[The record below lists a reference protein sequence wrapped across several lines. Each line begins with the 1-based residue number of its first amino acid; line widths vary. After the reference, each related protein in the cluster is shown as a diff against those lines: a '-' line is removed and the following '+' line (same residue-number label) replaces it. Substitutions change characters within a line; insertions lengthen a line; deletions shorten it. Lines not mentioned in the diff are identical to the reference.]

1 MSGTSYKTSN
11 TKGGLTFSDEK
22 GNDVRDSLALDQ
34 YFRVNRC
41 EPIDDDSVENC
52 NLQKQKPASKQYMH
66 VSKYTPKNETSR
78 QQQKSRS
85 ISMKES
91 KPLQAVVTAH
101 DHTEDTDDDRSIST
115 IELLSRSH
123 EIGRW
128 ALPLPSPTS
137 NSVTASMAEKMSE
150 ASQYHDSKVYEM
162 ENNKHYL
169 IAKDDD
175 SHDRENELTTPRLIK
190 QVDHI
195 LFSKTDLSES
205 NNDTPSDMLHMDL
218 PISELSIHPTSSEE
232 SEISAFSKAS
242 GMTSLGSMSTSVNSA
257 KVQEYVERVVKKIV
271 AEEVQ
276 NAGALQESLS
286 SALRSKMK
294 LKSRLKKL
302 TKMRNDETRRKY
314 EALTIS
320 HLTRKAAEIK
330 ECAEIALIQ
339 AEESKQ
345 RAVEVAKRERD
356 EEIMELK
363 AQLCEARAYGVDA
376 DGSLK
381 KALVLVESNQRA
393 VNKVAQKDKH
403 VIEGIKQELEISFL
417 SAMEEFESWS
427 ETQLKMIANIS
438 EEGEVDDVRLQQMKQ
453 SIVSTINGI
462 DELQTY
468 MTKQNQRL
476 SQILQCI

>member
-1 MSGTSYKTSN
+1 
-11 TKGGLTFSDEK
+11 
-22 GNDVRDSLALDQ
+22 
-34 YFRVNRC
+34 
-41 EPIDDDSVENC
+41 
-52 NLQKQKPASKQYMH
+52 
-66 VSKYTPKNETSR
+66 
-78 QQQKSRS
+78 
-85 ISMKES
+85 
-91 KPLQAVVTAH
+91 
-101 DHTEDTDDDRSIST
+101 
-115 IELLSRSH
+115 
-123 EIGRW
+123 
-128 ALPLPSPTS
+128 
-137 NSVTASMAEKMSE
+137 MAEKIMSE
-150 ASQYHDSKVYEM
+150 ASQYNDSKVYEM
-162 ENNKHYL
+162 ENNKHS
-169 IAKDDD
+169 D

-195 LFSKTDLSES
+195 LFSKNDLSKS
-205 NNDTPSDMLHMDL
+205 NNDTMDI
-218 PISELSIHPTSSEE
+218 PISELSIHPASSEE
-232 SEISAFSKAS
+232 SEISAFSGAS

-257 KVQEYVERVVKKIV
+257 KVQQYVERVVKKIV

-330 ECAEIALIQ
+330 ECVEIALEQ

-345 RAVEVAKRERD
+345 RAVEFAKHEKD
-356 EEIMELK
+356 KEIMELK
-363 AQLCEARAYGVDA
+363 AQLREARAYGVDA

-403 VIEGIKQELEISFL
+403 VIEGIKQELEMSFL
-417 SAMEEFESWS
+417 SAMEEFENWS

-438 EEGEVDDVRLQQMKQ
+438 EEGEVDDVRLQQMQQ
-453 SIVSTINGI
+453 SIVSTMNGM
-462 DELQTY
+462 DELQAY

>member
-1 MSGTSYKTSN
+1 MSGISCKTSSS
-11 TKGGLTFSDEK
+11 KGGLTFSDEK
-22 GNDVRDSLALDQ
+22 GNDVQRDSLALDQ
-34 YFRVNRC
+34 YFRVNRID
-41 EPIDDDSVENC
+41 PNDDDSVENC
-52 NLQKQKPASKQYMH
+52 NLQKHKPASKQYMH
-66 VSKYTPKNETSR
+66 VSKYTPKNDVSR
-78 QQQKSRS
+78 QQQTSRS
-85 ISMKES
+85 ISMRES
-91 KPLQAVVTAH
+91 KPLQALAATY
-101 DHTEDTDDDRSIST
+101 DNTEDNDDDRSIST

-137 NSVTASMAEKMSE
+137 NSVTASMAEQIMSE
-150 ASQYHDSKVYEM
+150 ASQL

-195 LFSKTDLSES
+195 MFSKTDLSKS
-205 NNDTPSDMLHMDL
+205 NNDTLSSGMLHMDI
-218 PISELSIHPTSSEE
+218 PISELSIHPASSEE

-257 KVQEYVERVVKKIV
+257 KVQEHVERVVKKIV

-302 TKMRNDETRRKY
+302 RKMRNDETRRQY

-330 ECAEIALIQ
+330 ECAETALEQ

-345 RAVEVAKRERD
+345 RAVELAKREKD
-356 EEIMELK
+356 KEIMELK
-363 AQLCEARAYGVDA
+363 AQLREARAYGVDA

-403 VIEGIKQELEISFL
+403 VIEGIKEELEISFL
-417 SAMEEFESWS
+417 SAMEEFENWS

-438 EEGEVDDVRLQQMKQ
+438 DEGEVDDVRLQQMKQ
-453 SIVSTINGI
+453 SIVSTINGM
-462 DELQTY
+462 DELQAY
-468 MTKQNQRL
+468 MTKQKQRL
-476 SQILQCI
+476 SHILQCI

>member
-1 MSGTSYKTSN
+1 
-11 TKGGLTFSDEK
+11 
-22 GNDVRDSLALDQ
+22 
-34 YFRVNRC
+34 
-41 EPIDDDSVENC
+41 
-52 NLQKQKPASKQYMH
+52 
-66 VSKYTPKNETSR
+66 
-78 QQQKSRS
+78 
-85 ISMKES
+85 
-91 KPLQAVVTAH
+91 
-101 DHTEDTDDDRSIST
+101 
-115 IELLSRSH
+115 
-123 EIGRW
+123 
-128 ALPLPSPTS
+128 
-137 NSVTASMAEKMSE
+137 MAEKMSE
-150 ASQYHDSKVYEM
+150 ASQYNDSKVYEM

-175 SHDRENELTTPRLIK
+175 SHDRENELTTLN
-190 QVDHI
+190 
-195 LFSKTDLSES
+195 TDI
-205 NNDTPSDMLHMDL
+205 
-218 PISELSIHPTSSEE
+218 PISELSIHPASSEE

-242 GMTSLGSMSTSVNSA
+242 GMISLGSMSTSVNSA
-257 KVQEYVERVVKKIV
+257 NVQEYVERVVKKIV

-330 ECAEIALIQ
+330 ECAAIALEQ

-363 AQLCEARAYGVDA
+363 AQLREARAYGVDA

-381 KALVLVESNQRA
+381 KALVIVESNQRA

-403 VIEGIKQELEISFL
+403 VIEGIKQELEVSFL
-417 SAMEEFESWS
+417 SAMEEFENWS

-453 SIVSTINGI
+453 SIVSTINGM
-462 DELQTY
+462 DELQAY
-468 MTKQNQRL
+468 MARQNQRL

>member
-1 MSGTSYKTSN
+1 MSGISYKTSS
-11 TKGGLTFSDEK
+11 TKGGLTLSDGE
-22 GNDVRDSLALDQ
+22 GNNVRDSLALDQ

-41 EPIDDDSVENC
+41 EPTDDDSVENC
-52 NLQKQKPASKQYMH
+52 NLQKQKLASKQYMH
-66 VSKYTPKNETSR
+66 VSKYTPKNDASR
-78 QQQKSRS
+78 QQQTSRS

-91 KPLQAVVTAH
+91 KPLQALATTY
-101 DHTEDTDDDRSIST
+101 DNTEDDDDDRSIST
-115 IELLSRSH
+115 IELLSRSQ

-128 ALPLPSPTS
+128 GALPLPSPTS
-137 NSVTASMAEKMSE
+137 NSAAEKMSE
-150 ASQYHDSKVYEM
+150 ASQHHDL
-162 ENNKHYL
+162 ENNKHYS
-169 IAKDDD
+169 IANDD
-175 SHDRENELTTPRLIK
+175 SHNREYELTTPRLIK

-195 LFSKTDLSES
+195 MFSKTDLSKS
-205 NNDTPSDMLHMDL
+205 NNDILPSGMLHTDI
-218 PISELSIHPTSSEE
+218 PISELSINPTSSEE

-302 TKMRNDETRRKY
+302 TKMRNDETRRQY

-330 ECAEIALIQ
+330 ECVEIALEQ

-345 RAVEVAKRERD
+345 RAVEFAKHEKD
-356 EEIMELK
+356 KEIMELK
-363 AQLCEARAYGVDA
+363 AQLREARAYGVDA

-393 VNKVAQKDKH
+393 VNKVAKKDKH

-417 SAMEEFESWS
+417 SAMEEFENWS

-453 SIVSTINGI
+453 SIVSTTNGM
-462 DELQTY
+462 DELQAY

>member
-1 MSGTSYKTSN
+1 MSGIRYKTSS

-34 YFRVNRC
+34 YFRVNRID
-41 EPIDDDSVENC
+41 PNDDDSVENC
-52 NLQKQKPASKQYMH
+52 NLQKQKPVSKQYMH
-66 VSKYTPKNETSR
+66 VSKYTPKNDVSR
-78 QQQKSRS
+78 QQQTSRS
-85 ISMKES
+85 TSMRES
-91 KPLQAVVTAH
+91 KPLRAVAATY
-101 DHTEDTDDDRSIST
+101 DNTEDNDDEKSIST

-137 NSVTASMAEKMSE
+137 NSVTASMAEKIMSG
-150 ASQYHDSKVYEM
+150 ASQL

-205 NNDTPSDMLHMDL
+205 HHDTPSGMLNTDI

-232 SEISAFSKAS
+232 SEISAFSGAS

-257 KVQEYVERVVKKIV
+257 KVQEHVERVVKKIV

-302 TKMRNDETRRKY
+302 RKMRNDETRRQY

-330 ECAEIALIQ
+330 ACAETALEQ

-345 RAVEVAKRERD
+345 RAVELAKREKD
-356 EEIMELK
+356 KEIMELK
-363 AQLCEARAYGVDA
+363 AQLREARAYGVDA

-417 SAMEEFESWS
+417 SAMEEFENWS
-427 ETQLKMIANIS
+427 ENQLKMIANIS
-438 EEGEVDDVRLQQMKQ
+438 DEGEVDDVRLQQMKQ
-453 SIVSTINGI
+453 SIVSTINGM
-462 DELQTY
+462 DELQAY